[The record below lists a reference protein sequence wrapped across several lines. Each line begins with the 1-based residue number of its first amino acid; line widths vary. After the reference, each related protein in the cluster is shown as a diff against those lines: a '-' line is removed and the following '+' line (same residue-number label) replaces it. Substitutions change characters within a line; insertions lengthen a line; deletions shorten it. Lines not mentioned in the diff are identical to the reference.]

1 MSSCTGQSRDWMS
14 TRKRQTVE
22 RNHME
27 IIEKK
32 AQVFDLLR
40 TKETLLAQAQEI
52 TDQINQLAVEI
63 KKMEDDQAAKA
74 RSREPMVVEGP
85 M

>member
-1 MSSCTGQSRDWMS
+1 
-14 TRKRQTVE
+14 
-22 RNHME
+22 ME

-32 AQVFDLLR
+32 AQVFDLMR
-40 TKETLLAQAQEI
+40 QKETLLVQVQEI
-52 TDQINQLAVEI
+52 TNQVNQLAVEI
-63 KKMEDDQAAKA
+63 KKMEDDPVKI

>member
-1 MSSCTGQSRDWMS
+1 MSG
-14 TRKRQTVE
+14 
-22 RNHME
+22 

-40 TKETLLAQAQEI
+40 TKEMLLAQAQEI

-63 KKMEDDQAAKA
+63 KKMEDDPVKV

>member
-1 MSSCTGQSRDWMS
+1 VD
-14 TRKRQTVE
+14 
-22 RNHME
+22 E
-27 IIEKK
+27 IIQKK
-32 AQVFDLLR
+32 AQVFDLMR
-40 TKETLLAQAQEI
+40 TKETLMVQAQEI

-63 KKMEDDQAAKA
+63 KKMEDDQVKV